1 MGPLVLA
8 VVLLVAGLPGQA
20 QRGAS
25 AGLDEAMRLASEGQH
40 AEAAAALAKL
50 AAAHPDSAEIRFRL
64 GTVLLRQAK
73 GKEALEQLESAAK
86 LEANVAAI
94 WLALAQARLQE
105 GLGKQA
111 NEAAGRALALAP
123 ADTNIGRGLGMLHG
137 QMARQARAGKNPGL
151 AIEHW
156 QTAMR
161 LDPTNPRHPLEAA
174 QMFLDHRTF
183 EPAIAILER
192 SWRRFPDN
200 GEVLHLLGVAHYG
213 AGNEQKAVDAF
224 LKLTDLNPGSAIGY
238 ASLETLLPGAGSRL
252 NEIIEKLRAF
262 SQRDP
267 ASPLGPFLLA
277 LAIAVR
283 TPDSAELQPLLQK
296 AIERQAKFWP
306 AYFELHK
313 VYANREEWKE
323 AVRLLEK
330 TIELEP
336 QHAPA
341 HFGLAQ
347 GYLRLGD
354 RERAAQYRQLHHQ
367 LLTRQR
373 EQAEAL
379 RADAPMLPYRLVER

>member
-1 MGPLVLA
+1 
-8 VVLLVAGLPGQA
+8 
-20 QRGAS
+20 
-25 AGLDEAMRLASEGQH
+25 
-40 AEAAAALAKL
+40 
-50 AAAHPDSAEIRFRL
+50 
-64 GTVLLRQAK
+64 
-73 GKEALEQLESAAK
+73 
-86 LEANVAAI
+86 
-94 WLALAQARLQE
+94 
-105 GLGKQA
+105 
-111 NEAAGRALALAP
+111 LALAP